1 MVSVR
6 NINHPN
12 YPTWFDIANYEVLSN
27 LTVEEFITQLKY
39 RLIIQERI
47 STYCRGKFREDGWN
61 CIVRG
66 NIIVPKYI
74 NNTFEQETT
83 STTVLTQTD
92 LDLLSKTKEH
102 FNHHL
107 QAQKENATRLP
118 PNSNPFTANYN
129 QKENEIHWAKENYQ
143 MPYGDKK
150 GSIALSVDLASAKNE
165 DILKDVAYLLQK
177 LRTELNI
184 PEPKKNINNKD
195 GNETLKKILD
205 YKIIPI
211 LDLAFYFE
219 TYPENQTK
227 PLRASAS
234 LISKEIFND
243 KFDEQQVKRTI
254 KPFIQKKVLHYEFIE
269 HFFTKIKQDKEL
281 LSRKMSCL

>member
-12 YPTWFDIANYEVLSN
+12 YPKWFDIANYEVLSN
-27 LTVEEFITQLKY
+27 LTVEAFITQLKY

-47 STYCRGKFREDGWN
+47 PNYCRGNFRDGGWES
-61 CIVRG
+61 IVRG
-66 NIIVPKYI
+66 DVLVPKHMD
-74 NNTFEQETT
+74 NNFEEETP
-83 STTVLTQTD
+83 STIVLNETD
-92 LDLLSKTKEH
+92 LDTLSTTKKY
-102 FNHHL
+102 FNNRL

-118 PNSNPFTANYN
+118 PNSNPLTANYN
-129 QKENEIHWAKENYQ
+129 QKENEIYWAKEKYQ

-165 DILKDVAYLLQK
+165 DILKDVAYLLHK

-184 PEPKKNINNKD
+184 PEPKKNINKKD

-211 LDLAFYFE
+211 LDLAFYFA

-227 PLRASAS
+227 PLRASAT
-234 LISKEIFND
+234 LISKEIFKD

-254 KPFIQKKVLHYEFIE
+254 KPFIQTKVLHYEFTE

-281 LSRKMSCL
+281 LSRKMSHL